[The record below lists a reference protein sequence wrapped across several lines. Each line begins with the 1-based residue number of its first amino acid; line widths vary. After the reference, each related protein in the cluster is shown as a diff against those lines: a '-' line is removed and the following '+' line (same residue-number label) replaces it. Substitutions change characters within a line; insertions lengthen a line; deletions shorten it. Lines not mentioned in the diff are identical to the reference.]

1 VRNLKIFLT
10 EWPICKKYY
19 SNADAIAIFELMS
32 EDENIINMIEVS
44 ETGKPALLGCL
55 KEVENY
61 YDSLKNPIFDLTDN
75 FTRTAVG
82 RMVATILSPFGYK
95 PVVQVNFSKTNKGK
109 YFSSATRYE
118 KTETPTL
125 RIKRTIEKV

>member
-1 VRNLKIFLT
+1 
-10 EWPICKKYY
+10 
-19 SNADAIAIFELMS
+19 MS